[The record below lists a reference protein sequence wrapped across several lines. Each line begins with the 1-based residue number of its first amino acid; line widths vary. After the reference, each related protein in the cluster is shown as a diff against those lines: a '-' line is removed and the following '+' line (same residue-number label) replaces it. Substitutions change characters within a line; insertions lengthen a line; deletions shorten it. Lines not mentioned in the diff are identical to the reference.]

1 MEKCKT
7 KLVPKLV
14 KRLEKTIKTRTRRR
28 LKETN
33 AELKTVKNE
42 DEKKK
47 LTTRR
52 EIYLALLRPY
62 TKTQKKRQKK
72 TFEVSFCNP
81 GCKGTIFEK
90 DFDMDKFVGQTC
102 KKNCKKLREMFTESR
117 KTLLNG
123 RKTLLDD
130 DSFYLEFVDKE
141 KKEKL
146 QKEGALSGCSITV
159 V

>member
-1 MEKCKT
+1 
-7 KLVPKLV
+7 
-14 KRLEKTIKTRTRRR
+14 
-28 LKETN
+28 
-33 AELKTVKNE
+33 
-42 DEKKK
+42 
-47 LTTRR
+47 
-52 EIYLALLRPY
+52 
-62 TKTQKKRQKK
+62 
-72 TFEVSFCNP
+72 
-81 GCKGTIFEK
+81 
-90 DFDMDKFVGQTC
+90 MDKFVGQTC